1 MIRIRA
7 PGRICLFGE
16 HQDYLMYPT
25 ISMAISRYIYL
36 KAERN
41 NQNAF
46 SIQLPDIN
54 MKLNIP
60 LTTNLLEYESNRD
73 YLRSGYNQFIRKG
86 VKFNKGYNITITGDI
101 PINAGAAS
109 SSALVIAWLFFL
121 NHISNSLFTQF
132 ELALMGYNTEVREF
146 GEEREKMD
154 FFSSI
159 YGNIVY
165 LQSKEP
171 NPRYKT
177 YHKKLPGFILGDS
190 LQKKNTVKDLKK
202 VKKTAIKAFNIL
214 KRIMPSFNI
223 YETKLIEVHDYLESI
238 EERYRN
244 KIVGNLVNRDLT
256 QQAKHLFDNHDYIQK
271 TSEQANKA
279 TCINQFYKKLGK
291 LINEHQNQL
300 KYNIEITTDK
310 IDTMIAKCLDA
321 GAVGAKING
330 SGFGGTI
337 FAFGLDKQEGIMEAI
352 KSSGGIPYKITTSL
366 GVEQY

>member
-36 KAERN
+36 EAERSS
-41 NQNAF
+41 QNTF

-54 MKLNIP
+54 KKLNIP

-86 VKFNKGYNITITGDI
+86 VQFNKGYNIKVTGDI

-121 NHISNSLFTQF
+121 NLISNSPFNQY

-146 GEEREKMD
+146 GEAGGKMD

-159 YGNIVY
+159 CGNILY
-165 LQSKEP
+165 LQSRKG
-171 NPRYKT
+171 NPRVQT

-190 LQKKNTVKDLKK
+190 LQKKSTVEDLKR
-202 VKKTAIKAFNIL
+202 VKETAIKAFDIM
-214 KRIMPSFNI
+214 KRIVPGFNI
-223 YETKLIEVHDYLESI
+223 YETKLSEIYDHLESI

-256 QQAKHLFDNHDYIQK
+256 QQAKLMFDNHDYIQS
-271 TSEQANKA
+271 TSQNASNTA
-279 TCINQFYKKLGK
+279 SINQFYIKLGN

-300 KYNIEITTDK
+300 KCNIKITTDK

-337 FAFGLDKQEGIMEAI
+337 FAFGLSKQEGIAEAI
-352 KSSGGIPYKITTSL
+352 KTSGGTPYKITTSP